1 MATGEL
7 ALRITFY
14 LYPCLLFVALLGVQ
28 SFQFYRNRGRD
39 ARRNASDDK
48 DKHDAESIRRFHA
61 RLIWFLQ
68 LVLSFLLL
76 ASIIVTAREAVAGRH
91 DGSGKVD
98 FPFSAYL
105 VRARPFSLSLI
116 VFTDTLLR
124 RLMSEF
130 FCTSRLAS
138 SPTRRARGPRPS
150 LTASRG

>member
-1 MATGEL
+1 MAKGEL

-91 DGSGKVD
+91 DGSGNVD

-105 VRARPFSLSLI
+105 VRSLPFSLLLI
-116 VFTDTLLR
+116 DMTDDGPR
-124 RLMSEF
+124 RLTSEF

-138 SPTRRARGPRPS
+138 SPTRKGRGLRAQ